1 MFKTANDSV
10 YCGLLASN
18 SAVFIIN
25 VTSSV
30 LRVLNLN
37 YRDFDIHTT
46 PSSSFYIWVDTA
58 GTNSIYRYGTTNG
71 GASYV
76 TRGNVTSTAAH
87 PRVYCPPGSDT
98 CILNYYNTILADTMQ
113 SGILSVRYRESS
125 PGTAASVGSFVT
137 VIPAGTTR
145 DQFAGVKYRSNA
157 WIFYTTGTTGNIN
170 LNCIASTDGGTTWG
184 SQVVIGSMPSRDE
197 YWFDAQH
204 FVFGSGGVDVIY
216 YSDSLQAG
224 APNNSSDKMFYTN
237 AFFSVPG
244 TFSTPVQFSEH
255 PPTWSARDYKPFM
268 LEYYNASGDF
278 AAGWVGI
285 DGANR
290 RLYFDRLGA
299 TVGIKNNG
307 NEIADKYYLG
317 QNYPNPF
324 NPMTKID
331 FSIPESEFVTLKVFD
346 ILGREA
352 ASLVNQDLNS
362 GVYTVDFDGTK
373 LASGI
378 YLYAL
383 KAGNYFEVKRMV
395 LVK

>member
-1 MFKTANDSV
+1 
-10 YCGLLASN
+10 
-18 SAVFIIN
+18 
-25 VTSSV
+25 
-30 LRVLNLN
+30 
-37 YRDFDIHTT
+37 
-46 PSSSFYIWVDTA
+46 
-58 GTNSIYRYGTTNG
+58 
-71 GASYV
+71 
-76 TRGNVTSTAAH
+76 
-87 PRVYCPPGSDT
+87 
-98 CILNYYNTILADTMQ
+98 
-113 SGILSVRYRESS
+113 
-125 PGTAASVGSFVT
+125 
-137 VIPAGTTR
+137 
-145 DQFAGVKYRSNA
+145 
-157 WIFYTTGTTGNIN
+157 
-170 LNCIASTDGGTTWG
+170 
-184 SQVVIGSMPSRDE
+184 
-197 YWFDAQH
+197 
-204 FVFGSGGVDVIY
+204 
-216 YSDSLQAG
+216 
-224 APNNSSDKMFYTN
+224 
-237 AFFSVPG
+237 
-244 TFSTPVQFSEH
+244 
-255 PPTWSARDYKPFM
+255 M